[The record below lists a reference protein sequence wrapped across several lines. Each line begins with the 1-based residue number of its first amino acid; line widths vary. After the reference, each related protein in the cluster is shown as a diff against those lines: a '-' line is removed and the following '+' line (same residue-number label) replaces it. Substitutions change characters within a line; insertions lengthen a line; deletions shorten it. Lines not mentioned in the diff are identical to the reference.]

1 MSEKDRPVND
11 TVTGTVDNG
20 MNDTYQQGIDQFTAM
35 VGDDRIDALRERF
48 HTVSPEFEHAVM
60 SIIGGQIWNRP
71 ALDLRTRSLVSIAA
85 LAAQGRVN
93 ALALNIEMALNN
105 GATEAEIVETFFQ
118 VAIYAGFAAAWD
130 GLEKAKPIFE
140 EFRARTA
147 QEQ

>member
-1 MSEKDRPVND
+1 MTTEEQ
-11 TVTGTVDNG
+11 
-20 MNDTYQQGIDQFTAM
+20 YQQGIAQFAQM
-35 VGDDRIDALRERF
+35 VGEDRIDALQARF
-48 HTVSPEFEHAVM
+48 QEVSPEFERAVM
-60 SIIGGQIWNRP
+60 GIIGAQIWTRP
-71 ALDLRTRSLVSIAA
+71 NLDLRTRSLVSIAT

-140 EFRARTA
+140 AHRSKI
-147 QEQ
+147 

>member
-1 MSEKDRPVND
+1 MDD
-11 TVTGTVDNG
+11 QQ
-20 MNDTYQQGIDQFTAM
+20 YQRGIDQFAQM
-35 VGDDRIDALRERF
+35 VGDDKIDALRERF
-48 HTVSPEFEHAVM
+48 RAVSPEFEEAVM
-60 SIIGGQIWNRP
+60 SIIGGQIWTRP
-71 ALDLRTRSLVSIAA
+71 NLDLRTRSLVSIAT

-140 EFRARTA
+140 AYRQRSRPTGP
-147 QEQ
+147 

>member
-1 MSEKDRPVND
+1 M
-11 TVTGTVDNG
+11 DNQH
-20 MNDTYQQGIDQFTAM
+20 YQQGIEQFAQM
-35 VGDDRIDALRERF
+35 VGVDKIDALHERF
-48 HTVSPEFEHAVM
+48 RSVSPEFEEAVM

-71 ALDLRTRSLVSIAA
+71 NLDLRTRSLVSIAT

-130 GLEKAKPIFE
+130 GLEKAKPIFDAH
-140 EFRARTA
+140 RQRN
-147 QEQ
+147 QPQ

>member
-1 MSEKDRPVND
+1 MSTEEQ
-11 TVTGTVDNG
+11 
-20 MNDTYQQGIDQFTAM
+20 YQQGLAQFAQM
-35 VGDDRIDALRERF
+35 VGADRIDDLQARF
-48 HTVSPEFEHAVM
+48 AEVSPDFERAVM
-60 SIIGGQIWNRP
+60 GMIGGQIWTRP
-71 ALDLRTRSLVSIAA
+71 NLDLRTRSLVSIAT

-140 EFRARTA
+140 AHRNRSTS
-147 QEQ
+147 

>member
-1 MSEKDRPVND
+1 MSEDVQAQQEL
-11 TVTGTVDNG
+11 
-20 MNDTYQQGIDQFTAM
+20 YQQGIAQFTQM
-35 VGDDRIDALRERF
+35 VGAERIDALRQRF
-48 HTVSPEFEHAVM
+48 RDVSPEFEQAVM

-71 ALDLRTRSLVSIAA
+71 GLDLRTRSLVSIAT

-130 GLEKAKPIFE
+130 GLEKAQPIFE
-140 EFRARTA
+140 EFRSRTG
-147 QEQ
+147 ESRP

>member
-1 MSEKDRPVND
+1 MDD
-11 TVTGTVDNG
+11 QQ
-20 MNDTYQQGIDQFTAM
+20 YQQGIDQFAQM
-35 VGDDRIDALRERF
+35 VGADKIDALRERF
-48 HTVSPEFEHAVM
+48 RSVSPAFEEAVM
-60 SIIGGQIWNRP
+60 SIIGGQIWTRP
-71 ALDLRTRSLVSIAA
+71 NLDLRTRSLVSIAT

-140 EFRARTA
+140 AHRQRSRPTGP
-147 QEQ
+147 